1 MTRSGRW
8 LLGQR
13 LGFSEQPIQVV
24 ATEVVSPQEDT
35 FDLLCVPDIRQWIN
49 PNEHHKNHLP
59 LADAAEAAEQ
69 IHPVAVPSR

>member
-13 LGFSEQPIQVV
+13 LGFSEQLIQV
-24 ATEVVSPQEDT
+24 
-35 FDLLCVPDIRQWIN
+35 I
-49 PNEHHKNHLP
+49 
-59 LADAAEAAEQ
+59 AAEAEQ